1 MLQRPRR
8 ERHCRR
14 TSAGGLVASSA
25 TRHNRASFRAV
36 AALRPTRIAL
46 LTGFLALL
54 PCAARAQACA
64 GFTDITVFSSFCTNV
79 QWLKNRAITLG
90 CGDGTTYCPDESV
103 SRLQMAAF
111 MNRVGNV
118 LEPRV
123 FYVAGSSGVGNPMN
137 LADPSFVCQ
146 TPDIPEVAY
155 NREVHA
161 DGAFSFT
168 ANGPGLLQLFVFAS
182 FDSGVSWGPAPVND
196 AAVTVGMIGGVREH
210 ASLTLERK
218 SIPTNSTGKVRL
230 AMRVVRGTNLTTAQ
244 LTDWTCQFQAVVTN
258 RAE

>member
-1 MLQRPRR
+1 
-8 ERHCRR
+8 
-14 TSAGGLVASSA
+14 
-25 TRHNRASFRAV
+25 
-36 AALRPTRIAL
+36 LRPTRIAL
-46 LTGFLALL
+46 LLAFLALL
-54 PCAARAQACA
+54 PAAAPAQNCA
-64 GFTDITVFSSFCTNV
+64 GFTDITVFSPFCTNV
-79 QWLKNRAITLG
+79 QWMKNRAVTLG

-103 SRLQMAAF
+103 NRLQMAAF
-111 MNRVGNV
+111 MNRVGNL

-123 FYVAGSSGVGNPMN
+123 YYIAGTSGVGIPTD

-168 ANGPGLLQLFVFAS
+168 SNGPGLLQLIVFAS
-182 FDSGVSWGPAPVND
+182 FDSGVTWGPGPVND
-196 AAVTVGMIGGVREH
+196 GMVTVGMIGGVRGH

-218 SIPTNSTGKVRL
+218 QIPTNSTGKVRL
-230 AMRVVRGTNLTTAQ
+230 AIRVVRGTNLTTAQ
-244 LTDWTCQFQAVVTN
+244 LTDWACQFQVVVTN

>member
-1 MLQRPRR
+1 M
-8 ERHCRR
+8 
-14 TSAGGLVASSA
+14 
-25 TRHNRASFRAV
+25 
-36 AALRPTRIAL
+36 RPTRIAL
-46 LTGFLALL
+46 LLAFVALL
-54 PCAARAQACA
+54 PAAARAQNCA
-64 GFTDITVFSSFCTNV
+64 GFTDITVFSPFCTNV
-79 QWLKNRAITLG
+79 QWMKNRAVTLG

-103 SRLQMAAF
+103 NRLQMAAF
-111 MNRVGNV
+111 MNRVGNL

-123 FYVAGSSGVGNPMN
+123 YYIAGTSGVGIPTD

-168 ANGPGLLQLFVFAS
+168 SNGPGLLQLIVFAS
-182 FDSGVSWGPAPVND
+182 FDSGVTWGPGPVND
-196 AAVTVGMIGGVREH
+196 GMVTVGMIGGVRGH

-218 SIPTNSTGKVRL
+218 QIPTNSTGKVRL
-230 AMRVVRGTNLTTAQ
+230 AIRVVRGTNLTTAQ
-244 LTDWTCQFQAVVTN
+244 LTDWACQFQVVVTN

>member
-1 MLQRPRR
+1 M
-8 ERHCRR
+8 
-14 TSAGGLVASSA
+14 
-25 TRHNRASFRAV
+25 
-36 AALRPTRIAL
+36 RPTRIAL
-46 LTGFLALL
+46 LLAFLALL
-54 PCAARAQACA
+54 PAAAPAQNCA
-64 GFTDITVFSSFCTNV
+64 GFTDITVFSPFCTNV
-79 QWLKNRAITLG
+79 QWMKNRAVTLG

-103 SRLQMAAF
+103 NRLQMAAF
-111 MNRVGNV
+111 MNRVGNL

-123 FYVAGSSGVGNPMN
+123 YYIAGTSGVGIPTD

-168 ANGPGLLQLFVFAS
+168 SNGPGLLQLIVFAS
-182 FDSGVSWGPAPVND
+182 FDSGVTWGPGPVND
-196 AAVTVGMIGGVREH
+196 GMVTVGMIGGVRGH

-218 SIPTNSTGKVRL
+218 QIPTNSTGKVRL
-230 AMRVVRGTNLTTAQ
+230 AIRVVRGTNLTTAQ
-244 LTDWTCQFQAVVTN
+244 LTDWACQFQVVVTN